1 MKIIILTAV
10 IVAVLLALVLEI
22 LREQHFFRVTHYEI
36 HPDGLAGMRQD
47 IRIVFLSDLHNHVYG
62 EKNDV
67 LFRAVMREKPD
78 LILIGGDML
87 VGKPKASPRP
97 ALEFV
102 RKLPEICPV
111 FYVNGNHE
119 QRMKE
124 FPEKYRSS
132 YRKYRESL
140 ERYGVVFLEN
150 QCRQLFMRGRKLTII
165 GLELPLDSYKK
176 FRKYPVDRNTVTD
189 CLRGWRSRDIREKTG
204 SDYQILLAHNPT
216 YMHAYKEW
224 GADLILSGHLH
235 GGIVRL
241 PLIGGVITPQGFL
254 FPRYSGEMREE
265 NGQTVVVSRGLG
277 THTIRLRLFNMP
289 EVVALTLKG

>member
-1 MKIIILTAV
+1 MKIIILTAL
-10 IVAVLLALVLEI
+10 IAAAVLGVIIEI
-22 LREQHFFRVTHYEI
+22 LRELHYFRVTRYEI
-36 HPDGLAGMRQD
+36 HPDSLSGMRQD
-47 IRIVFLSDLHNHVYG
+47 IRIVFLTDLHNQVYG

-67 LFRAVMREKPD
+67 LFRAVKREKPD

-87 VGKPKASPRP
+87 VGKEKATARP

-111 FYVNGNHE
+111 FYANGNHE

-124 FPEKYRSS
+124 HPEKYRSS
-132 YRKYRESL
+132 YKKYKESL
-140 ERYGVVFLEN
+140 ERYGVIFLEN
-150 QCRQLFMRGRKLTII
+150 QCRQLFMRGRKLTVI

-176 FRKYPVDRNTVTD
+176 FRKYPVSRSMVTE
-189 CLRGWRSRDIREKTG
+189 CLQGWQSRDIREKTG
-204 SDYQILLAHNPT
+204 SDYQILLAHNPS
-216 YMHAYKEW
+216 YMRVYKEW

-254 FPRYSGEMREE
+254 FPRYSGELREE
-265 NGQTVVVSRGLG
+265 NGQTVVVSKGLG
-277 THTIRLRLFNMP
+277 THTVKVRLFNMP
-289 EVVALTLKG
+289 EIVALTLKG